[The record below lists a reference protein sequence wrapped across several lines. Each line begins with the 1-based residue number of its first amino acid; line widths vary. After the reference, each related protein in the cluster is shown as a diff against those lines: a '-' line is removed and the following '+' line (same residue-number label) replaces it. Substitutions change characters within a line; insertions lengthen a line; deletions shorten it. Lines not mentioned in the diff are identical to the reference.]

1 MWFPSAAGPAGI
13 RGARAGRVSSWY
25 NREAKEEGMTLAFIS
40 RELNQF
46 ISLYLIHGGKREE
59 IIKLLSSVITNL
71 RKEESNA

>member
-1 MWFPSAAGPAGI
+1 
-13 RGARAGRVSSWY
+13 
-25 NREAKEEGMTLAFIS
+25 MTLTFIS

-46 ISLYLIHGGKREE
+46 ISLYLIHGGKIEE

>member
-1 MWFPSAAGPAGI
+1 
-13 RGARAGRVSSWY
+13 
-25 NREAKEEGMTLAFIS
+25 MTLAFIS